1 MELLVAS
8 GIGALTA
15 AGVYLLL
22 RAHTFPVMLGSH

>member
-8 GIGALTA
+8 AVGVLTA

-22 RAHTFPVMLGSH
+22 RAHTFPVV